1 MSRSRL
7 SELSGIAIGEI
18 QNYEAGKQDIYYSV
32 AEKLSGILGIDVSIL
47 LDDYTAFMS
56 PGYGERIK
64 TIREQTGLSQKAFA
78 EKIGINRGTVA
89 IWEIEYHHPSRK
101 NYEMLRKI
109 NNRGAVYTRA
119 QL

>member
-7 SELSGIAIGEI
+7 SELSGVAIGEI
-18 QNYEAGKQDIYYSV
+18 QNYEAGKQEIYYSV
-32 AEKLSGILGIDVSIL
+32 AEKLSAVLSIDISLL

-64 TIREQTGLSQKAFA
+64 TIHKQTGLSQKAFA
-78 EKIGINRGTVA
+78 EKLGINRGTVA

-101 NYEMLRKI
+101 HYEMLRKI
-109 NNRGAVYTRA
+109 NTRGAV
-119 QL
+119 